1 MTNIE
6 ITTCFRLT
14 FCYSSFLVTYS
25 LLKLSTDDGKDH
37 HEHSEQKVHLQTFD
51 EATENTIKK
60 VKEALKNG
68 EGCRV

>member
-1 MTNIE
+1 
-6 ITTCFRLT
+6 
-14 FCYSSFLVTYS
+14 
-25 LLKLSTDDGKDH
+25 LSTDDGKDH

>member
-1 MTNIE
+1 
-6 ITTCFRLT
+6 
-14 FCYSSFLVTYS
+14 
-25 LLKLSTDDGKDH
+25 LSTDDGKDH
-37 HEHSEQKVHLQTFD
+37 HEYSEQKVHLQTFD